1 MLMQQRRAEL
11 HEDKAMLQVLID
23 ALYTM
28 RSKTQEKQMV
38 VVAQFDA
45 HGKQF
50 FWRKRVL
57 CFQSSES
64 SIGAADARAL
74 GLITIATFM

>member
-23 ALYTM
+23 ALYAM

-38 VVAQFDA
+38 VTV
-45 HGKQF
+45 
-50 FWRKRVL
+50 RRTRETVL
-57 CFQSSES
+57 VMQTGFVFPEF
-64 SIGAADARAL
+64 R
-74 GLITIATFM
+74 